1 MFAFSFLFHSF
12 SVACLLVGIYITE
25 PNAGVGG
32 GPAVTRIR
40 HLYVKKKKKYISG
53 AKPYLVYQSRDL
65 GRKNTHHGDID
76 SSR

>member
-40 HLYVKKKKKYISG
+40 HLYVKKKKKIHI
-53 AKPYLVYQSRDL
+53 R
-65 GRKNTHHGDID
+65 RKTL
-76 SSR
+76 SSIPEQGSWKKEYPSWRH